1 MSLFYHLLLYL
12 ILRCL
17 DAPLRLC
24 DEKYD
29 EEESK
34 NIGEHHKEN
43 WDMKEY
49 PLFVSR
55 VVHETLLYTNTWIEV
70 GILV

>member
-1 MSLFYHLLLYL
+1 MKKYHLLF
-12 ILRCL
+12 CL
-17 DAPLRLC
+17 FLSCLGRLVC
-24 DEKYD
+24 DEKND
-29 EEESK
+29 VEESK

-43 WDMKEY
+43 WEMKEY